1 MGLRGKGCPVRAGKA
16 AAVLDAYLSRQLT
29 VPAYPWDLG
38 HLIEFCTQTGHAQP
52 CPSAPSTGPIHIA
65 EGSWGRPPPGSASN
79 PQPPR

>member
-38 HLIEFCTQTGHAQP
+38 HLIGFCTDWT
-52 CPSAPSTGPIHIA
+52 CPALPLSSKHRTH
-65 EGSWGRPPPGSASN
+65 SHC
-79 PQPPR
+79 